1 MASPPLRGEKKN
13 PLTHFVR
20 TVRGTVIANIGDL
33 RPYHVSGNRIR
44 REARFHPERET
55 VMLVQGFVQTRS
67 VLTGMERRL
76 RRDGFEVF
84 SVNLGGFL
92 NIYNTRPVEEVA
104 RHIAGKVRRLR
115 ARHNLGRIHM
125 VCHSKGGLVGRWFVQ
140 ALGGDEH
147 VKTLITLGTPHQGTP
162 TAVLAALPPVGLVAG
177 SGHQMLPH
185 SPFIRRLAALPL
197 PAHTRLVSIFSRT
210 DLVCPYWC
218 SFVPSRPGV
227 RVRNLMVH
235 GPGHTSLLTS
245 LRVFRLIRR
254 EIRGRIS
261 MVDHLPAG

>member
-1 MASPPLRGEKKN
+1 MAKLPPRGKQPN
-13 PLTHFVR
+13 AITHFVR
-20 TVRGTVIANIGDL
+20 TLRGTVVANIGDL
-33 RPYHVSGNRIR
+33 RPYRVSGNQIR
-44 REARFHPERET
+44 KEARFHAERET
-55 VMLVQGFVQTRS
+55 VMLIQGFVQTRS
-67 VLTGMERRL
+67 VLTTMERRL

-115 ARHNLGRIHM
+115 ARHKLGRIHM
-125 VCHSKGGLVGRWFVQ
+125 VCHSKGGLVGRFFVQ
-140 ALGGDEH
+140 ALGGEEH

-162 TAVLAALPPVGLVAG
+162 TAVVAALPPVGLVAG

-185 SPFIRRLAALPL
+185 SPFIRRLGALPL
-197 PAHTRLVSIFSRT
+197 PTHTRLVSIFSRT

-218 SFVPSRPGV
+218 SFVAPKDGQ

-245 LRVFRLIRR
+245 LRVYRLIRR
-254 EIRGRIS
+254 EIRGSRPLE
-261 MVDHLPAG
+261 DH